1 MSKRAI
7 DFFQPIDMEDPADKI
22 IQQIRDMIHEGVL
35 KPGDRL
41 PSEKRIEERVGIGRG
56 HVTRALR
63 RLETYGILRTVPQ
76 SGSYVAAIGID
87 ALESLATNI
96 LKLNDQNLESLMDVK
111 FVLEKYAAE
120 SAVKSV
126 TDEQI
131 EELEEVSRSIAAKI
145 EDGQVSFDE
154 DMVFHLK
161 IADMV
166 QNAVLRSLL
175 TLLSSQAITLF
186 KDLEEK
192 VGREKLM
199 LRLHDAIEEH
209 EEIVVA
215 LRARDSEQL
224 VSVIAKHYDRA
235 KFFRSHLDLENNSFQ
250 DS

>member
-1 MSKRAI
+1 
-7 DFFQPIDMEDPADKI
+7 
-22 IQQIRDMIHEGVL
+22 MIHDGVL

-76 SGSYVAAIGID
+76 SGTYVAAIGID

-96 LKLNDQNLESLMDVK
+96 LKLNDQNLEDLMDVK
-111 FVLEKYAAE
+111 FVLEQYAAT
-120 SAVKSV
+120 SAVKTV

-131 EELEEVSRSIAAKI
+131 EELEAVSQTIAEKI
-145 EDGQVSFDE
+145 NDGQVSFDE

-166 QNAVLRSLL
+166 QNPVLRSLL

-192 VGREKLM
+192 LGREKLFE
-199 LRLHDAIEEH
+199 RLHDAVVEH
-209 EEIVVA
+209 EEIVSA
-215 LRARDSEQL
+215 LRDRNSKKL
-224 VSVIAKHYDRA
+224 VEVISKHYESA
-235 KFFRSHLDLENNSFQ
+235 KFFRSHVDAQ
-250 DS
+250 T

>member
-22 IQQIRDMIHEGVL
+22 IQQIRDMIHEGIL

-63 RLETYGILRTVPQ
+63 RLETYGILKTVPQ
-76 SGSYVAAIGID
+76 SGTYVAAIGID

-96 LKLNDQNLESLMDVK
+96 LKLNDQNIEALMDVK

-120 SAVKSV
+120 NAVKTV
-126 TDEQI
+126 TDDQI
-131 EELEEVSRSIAAKI
+131 AELESVSRSISEKI
-145 EDGQVSFDE
+145 DKGLVSFDE

-166 QNAVLRSLL
+166 ENPVLRSLL

-186 KDLEEK
+186 KDLEERL
-192 VGREKLM
+192 GREKL
-199 LRLHDAIEEH
+199 LERLHDAVKEH
-209 EEIVVA
+209 GEIVTA

-224 VSVIAKHYDRA
+224 VSLIAKHYERA
-235 KFFRSHLDLENNSFQ
+235 KYFRSHLE
-250 DS
+250 

>member
-1 MSKRAI
+1 LTRSSKKAI
-7 DFFQPIDMEDPADKI
+7 DFFQAIEMEDPADKI

-41 PSEKRIEERVGIGRG
+41 PSEKRIEEKVGIGRG

-76 SGSYVAAIGID
+76 SGTYVAAIGID

-96 LKLNDQNLESLMDVK
+96 LKLDDQNLESLMDVK
-111 FVLEKYAAE
+111 FVLERFAAE
-120 SAVKSV
+120 SAVKTV
-126 TDEQI
+126 TNEQI
-131 EELEEVSRSIAAKI
+131 EELEKVSRSIAAKI
-145 EDGQVSFDE
+145 DHGQISFDE

-166 QNAVLRSLL
+166 QNPVLRSLL

-192 VGREKLM
+192 LGRDKL
-199 LRLHDAIEEH
+199 LGRLHNAVEEH
-209 EEIVVA
+209 EEIVEA
-215 LRARDSEQL
+215 LRARDSERL
-224 VSVIAKHYDRA
+224 VTVIAKHYEEA
-235 KFFRSHLDLENNSFQ
+235 KSFRSHM
-250 DS
+250 DSRS

>member
-1 MSKRAI
+1 MTKSSKKAI
-7 DFFQPIDMEDPADKI
+7 DFFQPIEMEDPADRI

-41 PSEKRIEERVGIGRG
+41 PSEKRIEEKVGIGRG

-96 LKLNDQNLESLMDVK
+96 LKLNDQSLESLMDVK

-120 SAVKSV
+120 SAVKTV
-126 TDEQI
+126 TDEKI
-131 EELEEVSRSIAAKI
+131 EELEEVCRSIAEKI
-145 EDGQVSFDE
+145 DHGQISFDE

-166 QNAVLRSLL
+166 ENPVLRSLL

-186 KDLEEK
+186 KDLENEL
-192 VGREKLM
+192 GRDKL
-199 LRLHDAIEEH
+199 LERLHDAVGEH
-209 EEIVVA
+209 EEIVAA

-224 VSVIAKHYDRA
+224 VSVIAKHYERA
-235 KFFRSHLDLENNSFQ
+235 KYFRSHVDKM
-250 DS
+250 DT

>member
-1 MSKRAI
+1 MPKTSKKAI
-7 DFFQPIDMEDPADKI
+7 DFFQPIEMEDPADRI

-76 SGSYVAAIGID
+76 SGTYVAAIGID

-96 LKLNDQNLESLMDVK
+96 LKLNDQNLEALMDVK
-111 FVLEKYAAE
+111 FVLERYAAE
-120 SAVKSV
+120 NAVKTV

-131 EELEEVSRSIAAKI
+131 EELEAVSQTIAVKI
-145 EDGQVSFDE
+145 NAGEISFDE

-166 QNAVLRSLL
+166 ENPVLRSLL

-186 KDLEEK
+186 KDLEDHL
-192 VGREKLM
+192 GREKL
-199 LRLHDAIEEH
+199 LERLHDAVNEH
-209 EEIVVA
+209 EEIVEA
-215 LRARDSEQL
+215 LRQRDSDQL
-224 VSVIAKHYDRA
+224 IRVIAGHYERA
-235 KFFRSHLDLENNSFQ
+235 KYFRSHVEQ
-250 DS
+250 PV

>member
-1 MSKRAI
+1 MSRTTKRAI

-76 SGSYVAAIGID
+76 SGTYVAGIGID

-111 FVLEKYAAE
+111 FVLERYAAE
-120 SAVKSV
+120 NAVKTV

-131 EELEEVSRSIAAKI
+131 NELEEVSQSIAAKI
-145 EDGQVSFDE
+145 DKGQISFDE

-166 QNAVLRSLL
+166 QNPVLRSLL

-192 VGREKLM
+192 LGRDKL
-199 LRLHDAIEEH
+199 LERLHDAVEEH
-209 EEIVVA
+209 EEIVAA
-215 LRARDSEQL
+215 LRARDSDQL
-224 VSVIAKHYDRA
+224 VAVIAGHYERA
-235 KFFRSHLDLENNSFQ
+235 KFFRSHLNGST
-250 DS
+250 

>member
-22 IQQIRDMIHEGVL
+22 IQQIRDMIHEGIL

-63 RLETYGILRTVPQ
+63 RLETYGILKTVPQ
-76 SGSYVAAIGID
+76 SGTYVAAIGID

-96 LKLNDQNLESLMDVK
+96 LKLNDQNLEALMDVK

-120 SAVKSV
+120 NAVKTV
-126 TDEQI
+126 TDDQI
-131 EELEEVSRSIAAKI
+131 AELESVSRSIAEKI
-145 EDGQVSFDE
+145 DKGLVSFDE

-166 QNAVLRSLL
+166 ENPVLRSLL

-186 KDLEEK
+186 KDLEERL
-192 VGREKLM
+192 GREKL
-199 LRLHDAIEEH
+199 LERLHDAVKEH
-209 EEIVVA
+209 GEIVSA

-224 VSVIAKHYDRA
+224 ISVIAKHYERA
-235 KFFRSHLDLENNSFQ
+235 KYFRSHLE
-250 DS
+250 

>member
-63 RLETYGILRTVPQ
+63 RLETYGILKTVPQ
-76 SGSYVAAIGID
+76 SGTYVAAIGID

-96 LKLNDQNLESLMDVK
+96 LKLNDQNLEALMDVK

-120 SAVKSV
+120 SAVRTV

-131 EELEEVSRSIAAKI
+131 EELESVSRSIADKI
-145 EDGQVSFDE
+145 DKGLVSFDE

-166 QNAVLRSLL
+166 ENPVLRSLL

-192 VGREKLM
+192 LGREKL
-199 LRLHDAIEEH
+199 LERLHDAVKEH
-209 EEIVVA
+209 GEIVTA

-224 VSVIAKHYDRA
+224 ISVIAKHYERA
-235 KFFRSHLDLENNSFQ
+235 KYFRSHLQ
-250 DS
+250 